1 MATTNSKTVSIRL
14 QNIDAEKLESLEISG
29 RELIEQV
36 LRAIDSGT
44 IKIEHGC
51 LKVFT
56 PEPET
61 GLDTTR
67 LEEVAAITKR
77 SPQQILDMM
86 LNKYAG
92 Y

>member
-1 MATTNSKTVSIRL
+1 MPTIDGKVAATKMRPGDYEAFKARCTQEGTTISKKVG
-14 QNIDAEKLESLEISG
+14 D
-29 RELIEQV
+29 LIFEYMYGEGLTPKQ
-36 LRAIDSGT
+36 
-44 IKIEHGC
+44 E
-51 LKVFT
+51 VFT
-56 PEPET
+56 
-61 GLDTTR
+61 LDTTR